1 MAAGRLTG
9 SLSART
15 VLQQFA
21 GFRHVARVVRYQPEI
36 KNNIHTNAAL
46 FDTIKLNMPSLSP
59 TMDKGNIVKWHKKEG
74 DTVSPGDVLCDI
86 ETDKAVISMDT
97 EETGILAKIVA
108 PDNSRDVV
116 VGSLI
121 ALLVEEGD
129 DWKSVQIP
137 AEASVKPQPQAAA
150 PAPAAAAPAP
160 AGKPQPAVTVEHSH
174 LMGPSVKKLLHEYN
188 IESTAVP
195 ATGRSGALLKGDVLD
210 YIQAKNLTKVEQK
223 AAKPAHTPGPTKP
236 APAPPAAA
244 PATASYIDIPLTNM
258 RRTIARRLTE
268 SKTTIPHAYASI
280 DSDVGAV
287 TELRKT
293 LTNEGVKVSVNDF
306 IIKAAALA
314 LQRVPRVNAIWANEG
329 PQLSQTV
336 DISVA
341 VATPNGLI
349 TPIVRGAT
357 YLSVDQISKTVKELA
372 VKARDGKLQPHEF
385 QGGSFSISNLGMFG
399 ISEFTAVINLPQIAI
414 LAVGTSRPV
423 ATLKG
428 NQHRMTVTMSYDS
441 RAISEIEATQWL
453 QEFRNVIE
461 NPKSMLAGTNLDT
474 EAEAF
479 AF

>member
-1 MAAGRLTG
+1 D
-9 SLSART
+9 
-15 VLQQFA
+15 
-21 GFRHVARVVRYQPEI
+21 P
-36 KNNIHTNAAL
+36 
-46 FDTIKLNMPSLSP
+46 
-59 TMDKGNIVKWHKKEG
+59 
-74 DTVSPGDVLCDI
+74 VSPGDVLCDI

-97 EETGILAKIVA
+97 EETGVLAKILA
-108 PDNSRDVV
+108 PDNSKDVV

-137 AEASVKPQPQAAA
+137 ADAGAKPQPV
-150 PAPAAAAPAP
+150 AAAAASAP
-160 AGKPQPAVTVEHSH
+160 TTVPVGKPQPVATVEHSH

-188 IESTAVP
+188 IESSAVP
-195 ATGRSGALLKGDVLD
+195 ATGRSGVLLKGDVLD
-210 YIQAKNLTKVEQK
+210 YITAKNLKRVDQR
-223 AAKPAHTPGPTKP
+223 AAGPAQSPSSSKPVQTPVASSP
-236 APAPPAAA
+236 ASAN
-244 PATASYIDIPLTNM
+244 YVDIPLTNM

-280 DSDVGAV
+280 ESDVGAV

-293 LTNEGVKVSVNDF
+293 LTNEGIKVSVNDF

-357 YLSVDQISKTVKELA
+357 YLTVDQISRTVKELA
-372 VKARDGKLQPHEF
+372 VKARDGKLQLHEF

-399 ISEFTAVINLPQIAI
+399 ISEFTAVINPPQIAI

-423 ATLKG
+423 ATMNG
-428 NQHRMTVTMSYDS
+428 NRHRMTVTMSYDS

-453 QEFRNVIE
+453 QEFRNVME
-461 NPKSMLAGTNLDT
+461 NPKSMLSGTNLDA

>member
-160 AGKPQPAVTVEHSH
+160 AGKPQPAVTVEH
-174 LMGPSVKKLLHEYN
+174 
-188 IESTAVP
+188 
-195 ATGRSGALLKGDVLD
+195 RDVLD